1 MLDGRMMMDKSKK
14 MFITGYSDLS
24 LSKSG
29 ILQNSLWGAYF
40 RLDRDVSEL
49 FPYIN
54 AKIKDA
60 KLFDAPRRI
69 QFQLT
74 EKQFTVYPTEVL
86 AAPFKHRD
94 EAHRYANHL
103 IDFLNRLDFYKAS
116 MTPDYKRFQP
126 VSVMDIFKLLPKTN
140 CKKCGYLT
148 CLAFAG
154 ALRTGE
160 TTPDQC
166 PGFSRPI
173 SEKAIY
179 PILDDDGN
187 LVSTVA
193 IEIDTAN
200 QREFKKQ
207 QETIEKLEK
216 RLADVVRQGRLPA
229 KSGNEALPSP
239 LTGRELEV
247 LRLLVEG
254 ATNTEISD
262 LLNISPHTVKSHV
275 IHIFNKLGV
284 NDRTQAAVYATR
296 HRLV

>member
-1 MLDGRMMMDKSKK
+1 MADKGQN
-14 MFITGYSDLS
+14 MFVKGYSDFS

-40 RLDRDVSEL
+40 RLDNDVSEL

-54 AKIKDA
+54 AKIKAA
-60 KLFDAPRRI
+60 KLFDTPRRI
-69 QFQLT
+69 QFNLT
-74 EKQFTVYPTEVL
+74 GKQFTVYPTEVL
-86 AAPFKHRD
+86 AVPFEHRD

-103 IDFLNRLDFYKAS
+103 IDFLNQLDLYKES
-116 MTPDYKRFQP
+116 ITPDYKRSQP

-140 CKKCGYLT
+140 CKECGYAT

-154 ALRTGE
+154 ALRTNE

-166 PGFSRPI
+166 PGFSKPI
-173 SEKAIY
+173 SEKAVY

-187 LVSTVA
+187 LLSTVA
-193 IEIDTAN
+193 IEIDTPSN
-200 QREFKKQ
+200 QREPKKQ

-216 RLADVVRQGRLPA
+216 RLADVVRQSQLPVE
-229 KSGNEALPSP
+229 SGNDALPTP